1 MRHADVV
8 SVAFALAAA
17 SGIAPAPATAQTPDV
32 SVGAQYDSTHAYVA
46 PADFDR
52 LIASLLA
59 TFGGK
64 ASQKAAVTVTPTA
77 SQTYSQVALTPAG
90 TVSAFGFLT
99 PIPFPFGSEHCG
111 YMVTDLDAAVVAARA
126 DGASV
131 VVAPFP
137 DPIGRDALIQWPG
150 GIVMQLYV
158 HFARPVYPAL
168 ATIPENRFYLAPEDA
183 NAFLRDFEAFAHAT
197 VVSDVSNAPGAE
209 IGRPGY
215 SYRRVNL
222 ESGFGKVRAIVTDGH
237 LPFPYGRE
245 RTGYAVDN
253 LGDTLRK
260 ATASGA
266 SIVVPAFSSGG
277 RTSAMVE
284 FPGGYTAEIHSA
296 TR

>member
-1 MRHADVV
+1 MRRT
-8 SVAFALAAA
+8 SVFAAA
-17 SGIAPAPATAQTPDV
+17 VALYAFCIAPAPAQTPDV

-46 PADFDR
+46 PSDFDR
-52 LIASLLA
+52 FVASFVA

-64 ASQKAAVTVTPTA
+64 ASQKATVTVTPTS

-99 PIPFPFGSEHCG
+99 PIPFPFGSERCG
-111 YMVTDLDAAVVAARA
+111 YLVTDLDSAVAAARG
-126 DGASV
+126 DGASIL
-131 VVAPFP
+131 VAEFP

-158 HFARPVYPAL
+158 HFTRPVYPAL
-168 ATIPENRFYLAPEDA
+168 NTVPENRFYLAPEDA
-183 NAFLRDFEAFAHAT
+183 DVFLRDFEAFAHAT
-197 VVSDVSNAPGAE
+197 VVSDVSNAPGVE

-215 SYRRVNL
+215 SYRRIDL

-237 LPFPYGRE
+237 LPYPYGRE

-253 LGDTLRK
+253 LDDTLRN

-266 SIVVPAFSSGG
+266 SILVPAVASGG
-277 RTSAMVE
+277 RMSAMVE
-284 FPGGYTAEIHSA
+284 FPGGYVAEVHSVI
-296 TR
+296 R